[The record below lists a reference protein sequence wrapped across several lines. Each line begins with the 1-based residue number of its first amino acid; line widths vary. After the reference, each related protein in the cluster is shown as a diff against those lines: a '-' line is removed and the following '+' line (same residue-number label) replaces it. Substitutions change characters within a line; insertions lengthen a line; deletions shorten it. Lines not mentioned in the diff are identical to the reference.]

1 VVFVTIVSEIEA
13 IKGLPLSLL
22 HLHLNLSVDVIA
34 HSITVIVCSLN
45 HLRTEEKSMQYFV
58 TTNTA
63 SSEQTDCVVIAIFE
77 QGQLSPSAADLNNSS
92 NGQIQHYIDRGD
104 ITGKIGQTLLL
115 QDLNG
120 ITSPRVLLI
129 GCGDNTGIK
138 ESDYAT
144 IITSMT
150 KILDNS
156 ATANAAVYLTEIN
169 VNDRPAQWLV
179 TNAITTA
186 ETSLYKYTAT
196 KSDTK
201 PKDKPIE
208 SLSFFASKANAGLE
222 QATANGL
229 AIANGMNLAKELGDL
244 PGNVCTPTYLAEQAI
259 TIGQQFDSV
268 TTTILD
274 EAEMAEL
281 GMGSL
286 LSVSRGSRQ
295 PAKLITMN
303 YQGAGDEKPVVLVG
317 KGLTFDAGGISL
329 KPAGGMDEMKYDMCG
344 SASVFGTIIAIAE
357 LNLPINVVA
366 VVPSSENMP
375 DGDAN
380 KPGDIVTSM
389 AGKTIEI
396 LNTDAEGRLILCDAL
411 TYSER
416 FDPAIVID
424 IATLTGAIIVAL
436 GSKTTGLMSNNQ
448 DLADDLL
455 QAGRD
460 SADKAWQL
468 PLWDEYQ
475 EQLDSNFADIANIGG
490 KEAGSVTAA
499 CFLSRFTEHYTWAHL
514 DIAGTAWK
522 SGGKNKGATGRPVP
536 MLVQYLLNRIA
547 NKD

>member
-1 VVFVTIVSEIEA
+1 
-13 IKGLPLSLL
+13 
-22 HLHLNLSVDVIA
+22 
-34 HSITVIVCSLN
+34 
-45 HLRTEEKSMQYFV
+45 MQYFV

-63 SSEQTDCVVIAIFE
+63 SSEQTDCVVVAVFNK
-77 QGQLSPSAADLNNSS
+77 GQLSASANEINDSS

-104 ITGKIGQTLLL
+104 ITGKVGQTLLL
-115 QDLNG
+115 QDLSG
-120 ITSPRVLLI
+120 INSPRVLVI
-129 GCGDNTGIK
+129 GAGDQTGIK
-138 ESDYAT
+138 ENDFNT
-144 IITSMT
+144 IISTIT
-150 KILDNS
+150 KTLDSS
-156 ATANAAVYLTEIN
+156 AASKAALYITEIN
-169 VNDRPAQWLV
+169 VNDRSTSALITQ
-179 TNAITTA
+179 AITTA
-186 ETSLYKYTAT
+186 EATLYQYSAT
-196 KSDTK
+196 KSESK
-201 PKDKPIE
+201 PKDNPIT
-208 SLSFFASKANAGLE
+208 SFSFYAENQNE
-222 QATANGL
+222 IIQATNNGQ
-229 AIANGMNLAKELGDL
+229 AIAKGMNLAKELGNL
-244 PGNVCTPTYLAEQAI
+244 PGNICTPTYLAEQAI
-259 TIGQQFDSV
+259 ELGQQYDAV

-274 EAEMAEL
+274 EDDMAEL

-303 YQGAGDEKPVVLVG
+303 YQGAGDAKPVVLVG

-329 KPAGGMDEMKYDMCG
+329 KPAAGMDEMKYDMCG
-344 SASVFGTIIAIAE
+344 SASVFGTISAIAE
-357 LNLPINVVA
+357 LNLPINVVG

-416 FDPAIVID
+416 FNPEVVID

-460 SADKAWQL
+460 SNDKAWQL

-499 CFLSRFTEHYTWAHL
+499 CFLSRFTEKYTWAHL

-522 SGGKNKGATGRPVP
+522 SGGKAKGATGRPVP

-547 NKD
+547 NKN